1 MEAAEKRYRT
11 MSQLLHESN
20 LESLYRWIVAHMKR
34 RKLKSCVQQSMDD
47 LMSSFIPSSSR
58 SSKSGPHHKN
68 DTFNVKLK
76 VGGGTSIK

>member
-1 MEAAEKRYRT
+1 VT
-11 MSQLLHESN
+11 TVESRDPFE
-20 LESLYRWIVAHMKR
+20 LQMASTLQDSRL
-34 RKLKSCVQQSMDD
+34 RKDQSKNAPDSSFGLQQSMDD